1 MYNFIMEFDISSH
14 HIRKYI
20 VETAIYEGPLD
31 LLLSLIEHAQLDITK
46 LALAEV
52 TDQYLV
58 YIRKLENRTPE
69 EVSAF
74 LLIAAKLIQIKSE
87 ILLPRPPTRDLEEED
102 PGEALARQ
110 LLEYKRFKKSADFL
124 HQLEDQGLHTY
135 LRLSPPIRIDR
146 TLDLL
151 GITKNDLKLLMA
163 NLLECQEIDEIITST
178 VTLSKISIREK
189 IGLITRLL
197 VDKYDVSFQDML
209 LDRSNIVDIIVTFLA
224 ILELMK
230 QNWILVNQM
239 DLFGDIKLTRTPEFQ
254 TGTLNDLEFGE

>member
-1 MYNFIMEFDISSH
+1 MDFNVSSQ
-14 HIRKYI
+14 HIKKYI

-46 LALAEV
+46 LSLAEV

-58 YIRKLENRTPE
+58 YIRNLENRTPE

-87 ILLPRPPTRDLEEED
+87 ILLPKPPAREPEEED

-110 LLEYKRFKKSADFL
+110 LIEYKRFKKSADFL
-124 HQLEDQGLHTY
+124 HRLEYQGLHTY
-135 LRLSPPIRIDR
+135 LRLSSPIRIDR

-151 GITKNDLKLLMA
+151 GITKNDLMLLMV
-163 NLLECQEIDEIITST
+163 NLLESQEIDEIITST

-197 VDKYDVSFQDML
+197 LEQNEVSFLDML
-209 LDRSNIVDIIVTFLA
+209 STGTSLIDIIVTFLA

-230 QNWILVNQM
+230 QNWILVEQS
-239 DLFGDIKLTRTPEFQ
+239 DLFGEIKLTKTPEFQ
-254 TGTLNDLEFGE
+254 TGNLSDLEFGE